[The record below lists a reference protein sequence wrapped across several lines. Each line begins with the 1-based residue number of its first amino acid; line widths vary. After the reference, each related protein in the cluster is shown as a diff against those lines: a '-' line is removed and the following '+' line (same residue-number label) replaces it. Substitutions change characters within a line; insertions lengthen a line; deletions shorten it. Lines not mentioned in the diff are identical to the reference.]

1 LLPTFFYLSTVHP
14 IFAFMKHL
22 ATILSVIALALVGV
36 LFYLFSHHTEQLK
49 TISAIEEKKTTPDHF
64 RIAYFDLDS
73 LQANYDFFKE
83 AQTTLRAK
91 ENDMNMQLS
100 SLSRS
105 YQKKVEAWRQKNMT
119 PAEQEQAQQ
128 EYTTDQQSFQAQK
141 QQLESELYKSSE
153 DYKSKIRKKVE
164 DYLKKFN
171 GQGQYSF
178 IFAYDPGSFMY
189 YKDTVYNI
197 TPTLVAGLNAEYAAT
212 KKKN

>member
-1 LLPTFFYLSTVHP
+1 
-14 IFAFMKHL
+14 MKHL

-49 TISAIEEKKTTPDHF
+49 TISAIEQKKTTPDHF
-64 RIAYFDLDS
+64 RIAYFDLDT
-73 LQANYDFFKE
+73 LQANYDYFKE
-83 AQTTLRAK
+83 AQAVLKGK

-105 YQKKVEAWRQKNMT
+105 YQKKVDAWRQKGNNMT
-119 PAEQEQAQQ
+119 QAEAEQAQQ
-128 EYTTDQQSFQAQK
+128 EYTADQQSFQAQK
-141 QQLESELYKSSE
+141 QQQESELYKSSE
-153 DYKSKIRKKVE
+153 DYKSKIRKRVE

-171 GQGQYSF
+171 SQGQYSF
-178 IFAYDPGSFMY
+178 IIAYDPGSFMY

-197 TPTLVAGLNAEYAAT
+197 TSALVAGLNAEYAAT